1 MFPYKLS
8 KYAFTGKGW
17 TCSSFLKYSGWWG
30 WPFFDRFPAHSH
42 RAWNSSPMAIISRR
56 QSFK

>member
-1 MFPYKLS
+1 MLLVVQFTRLSFPYKLS

-42 RAWNSSPMAIISRR
+42 RA
-56 QSFK
+56 